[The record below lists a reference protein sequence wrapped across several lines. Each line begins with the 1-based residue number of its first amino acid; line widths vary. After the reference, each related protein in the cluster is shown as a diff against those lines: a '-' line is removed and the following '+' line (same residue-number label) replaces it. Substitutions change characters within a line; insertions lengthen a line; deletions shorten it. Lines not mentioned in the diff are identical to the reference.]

1 MYGNG
6 ILIFIKYKGWFD
18 LVLVEILI
26 GYVNLVGCLFFIVLV
41 DFLVLKISF
50 VVLYM
55 YNIICLGW
63 ENYR

>member
-6 ILIFIKYKGWFD
+6 ILIFIKYKVWFD

-55 YNIICLGW
+55 YDIICLGW
-63 ENYR
+63 ENCR